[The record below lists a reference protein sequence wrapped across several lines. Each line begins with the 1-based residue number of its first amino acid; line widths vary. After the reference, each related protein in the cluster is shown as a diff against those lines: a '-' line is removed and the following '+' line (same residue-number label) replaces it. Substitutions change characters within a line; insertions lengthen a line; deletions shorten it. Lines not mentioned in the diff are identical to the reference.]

1 MQKFTSNKSEVWMDL
16 CGQCLLVFRKFTHL
30 CIVMHYEFDS
40 TTVQYGS
47 VSSFFCNIICIVF
60 YQDCVTVV
68 VISLSLICET
78 SSFTLIRN
86 VIH

>member
-1 MQKFTSNKSEVWMDL
+1 MDP
-16 CGQCLLVFRKFTHL
+16 CSFVFRKFTHL
-30 CIVMHYEFDS
+30 CIVVHYDFDS

-47 VSSFFCNIICIVF
+47 VSSFGCNIICIVF

-78 SSFTLIRN
+78 SSFSLICN
-86 VIH
+86 IIH

>member
-1 MQKFTSNKSEVWMDL
+1 MDL

-30 CIVMHYEFDS
+30 CIVMHYELC

-47 VSSFFCNIICIVF
+47 VSSFFCNIIHIEF
-60 YQDCVTVV
+60 YQDCVTIV
-68 VISLSLICET
+68 VISLSLIGDT
-78 SSFTLIRN
+78 LSFTLICN